1 MRRRYAAAV
10 LLLAA
15 TPCAAWSIYAGGSS
29 SQFSSFDFT
38 NVTTG
43 MESSFRWTY
52 RRPLIRWAIAPDF
65 CSSMY
70 PLWSENT
77 ALHFI
82 IDTPWQ
88 NFTSCERVHA
98 VIRESFDVWA
108 AANPSL
114 QFVDVTHRCE
124 SEKLWRPIDDNR
136 CAESTWCLDAE
147 NATGLGANYVDW
159 KLESTPLEKDP
170 STPSWMCSQRTCFE
184 CDRADVIVG
193 GFTQKNRRLGDQH
206 AKARVQ
212 RTVVTGQPPLAPTGS
227 AATGKTVLR
236 GWLEFNVDDEYKN
249 VAGDGNS
256 LGNVTVA
263 NCWRLDNDVCD
274 WVIAIPGFGTG
285 RQLADTILLVFW
297 ITFGLLVC
305 ACLCLVLQWLQRLA
319 SNLLTGWDVDRDGK
333 LELQEIVYVLDE
345 FCGEICFECQCP
357 SVHQKKMTALSGC
370 ISVLE
375 TILQSSVLLPLFF
388 ILVVTAISLLY
399 ADGVMKCFVCR
410 DFRASAI
417 HEIGHLLSLDH
428 PTGADG
434 TIPLLRSNAPPPPPP
449 PMNMTTGEVY
459 FYNETVQAALRLERI
474 EEYGSEHGP
483 LWVSLNNKDACDNHN
498 YGVHIDPALIEML
511 SPPPLPPSPL
521 APPPAAPGE
530 IVNNTLRDL
539 AEAAAALLR
548 PNESVI
554 NATIAERLARQ
565 LAPPPDMSFGGKMA
579 SVLDL
584 SHSIMIEFGSIG
596 LERPLAG
603 IVRRC
608 MDADDL
614 DGINFLYPTCATE
627 LAEPPCEYV
636 SEGGV
641 FTGLRLFESFVKLSV
656 LPILIMYGIKLLA
669 MVFLFFEDCY
679 ASMQVRKE
687 AKRLLDEA
695 EAAEKRRLAM
705 NEGGDSPSG
714 KPKTMGERLGSFG
727 LGGFGFGSSK
737 KLASTKVEPPSETE
751 LSDKTK

>member
-375 TILQSSVLLPLFF
+375 TILQVSAPSANAHHSVPTTPFPPLRSHSWSADPECRLRRNCPHPLNRLLLSPSATQSSVLLPLFF

-417 HEIGHLLSLDH
+417 HEIGHLLSLVR
-428 PTGADG
+428 PS
-434 TIPLLRSNAPPPPPP
+434 R
-449 PMNMTTGEVY
+449 
-459 FYNETVQAALRLERI
+459 RLE
-474 EEYGSEHGP
+474 P
-483 LWVSLNNKDACDNHN
+483 L
-498 YGVHIDPALIEML
+498 
-511 SPPPLPPSPL
+511 
-521 APPPAAPGE
+521 
-530 IVNNTLRDL
+530 
-539 AEAAAALLR
+539 
-548 PNESVI
+548 
-554 NATIAERLARQ
+554 
-565 LAPPPDMSFGGKMA
+565 FG
-579 SVLDL
+579 
-584 SHSIMIEFGSIG
+584 
-596 LERPLAG
+596 
-603 IVRRC
+603 
-608 MDADDL
+608 
-614 DGINFLYPTCATE
+614 
-627 LAEPPCEYV
+627 
-636 SEGGV
+636 
-641 FTGLRLFESFVKLSV
+641 
-656 LPILIMYGIKLLA
+656 
-669 MVFLFFEDCY
+669 
-679 ASMQVRKE
+679 
-687 AKRLLDEA
+687 KRL
-695 EAAEKRRLAM
+695 
-705 NEGGDSPSG
+705 
-714 KPKTMGERLGSFG
+714 
-727 LGGFGFGSSK
+727 
-737 KLASTKVEPPSETE
+737 
-751 LSDKTK
+751 